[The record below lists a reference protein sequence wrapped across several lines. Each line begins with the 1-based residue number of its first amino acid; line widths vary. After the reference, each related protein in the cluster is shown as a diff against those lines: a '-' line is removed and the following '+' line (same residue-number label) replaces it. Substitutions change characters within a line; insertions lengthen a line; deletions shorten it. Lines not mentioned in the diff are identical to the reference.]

1 MENETE
7 IEKLAR
13 MVKSGFDDMQ
23 KQFGEVREEMHT
35 GFADLRGEM
44 TAGFAA
50 VDERFAGVDERIAGI
65 DKHMNVLDQKIDH
78 VDAKLDA
85 HREET
90 KDGFTAVHRAIGG
103 LSATLVDHEERLKV
117 LEGE

>member
-13 MVKSGFDDMQ
+13 MVQNGFDDMQ
-23 KQFGEVREEMHT
+23 KQIGEVREEMHT
-35 GFADLRGEM
+35 GFAELRGEM
-44 TAGFAA
+44 TTGFAA
-50 VDERFAGVDERIAGI
+50 A
-65 DKHMNVLDQKIDH
+65 DKRTDVLDQKIDR
-78 VDAKLDA
+78 VDAKLDT

-90 KDGFTAVHRAIGG
+90 KDGFTAVHRAIGS
-103 LSATLVDHEERLKV
+103 LSTTLVDHEERLKV